1 MQLALGVSSILQPK
15 NEMNVCHF
23 SYVCAIKR
31 PSFYSVAYRRK
42 QEHGEVKAACSPQL
56 RGGSPPMSYT
66 KARTNGCVSLKQS
79 QANSIEQRL

>member
-42 QEHGEVKAACSPQL
+42 QEHGEVKAACSPSSGRQ
-56 RGGSPPMSYT
+56 PSYELHEG
-66 KARTNGCVSLKQS
+66 KD
-79 QANSIEQRL
+79 QRLCEPQAISGKQH